1 MKLCMKL
8 NILFGCLGYSYC
20 FGLCVAIG
28 STAVAISISKPI
40 CRVVILVTA
49 TDEEFYIER
58 YR

>member
-1 MKLCMKL
+1 MKL

-49 TDEEFYIER
+49 TDEEFYIEG